1 MAGRGYL
8 LRSRIE
14 VRKEQCRELSA
25 SASEIELG
33 VRVSAWLPALEAG
46 RPRVQGRDLAT
57 A

>member
-1 MAGRGYL
+1 MDGRGYL

-33 VRVSAWLPALEAG
+33 VKMSAWLPALEAG